1 VDDDP
6 ARLMLVGAEWFRR
19 LPGILLGV
27 FFGGFWG
34 WGFLLWLYMQTA
46 LSVEPEQAF
55 GGEGSDVMIE

>member
-27 FFGGFWG
+27 FFWG
-34 WGFLLWLYMQTA
+34 VLGLGVFTLA
-46 LSVEPEQAF
+46 LHANCFVR
-55 GGEGSDVMIE
+55 